1 MPQLPEHEADCPA
14 QHTVLVVDNDAVR
27 RSSTSRL
34 LRTAGF
40 STAEAGTGQEA
51 IALAMTAAD
60 AVVLDA
66 DLPDMT
72 GLQVCEA
79 IRASGATAALPVIL
93 LSAADVGEQGKDEAK
108 VTVKAPDA
116 GADARLTHPVEPKAL
131 IAIVATLLRAAR
143 AEQGMRQSEAKF
155 GAVYRQA
162 ISGICLLDGD
172 GRVVDANRA
181 MLGALGL
188 DAATLI
194 GQPVSAFAPEDW
206 KARVAESVSAGG
218 KGGWKGTFPLID
230 GEGRTVHLEWHVSAP
245 LASGVKVAVVSNITE
260 RIDFAARM
268 ELLVEREQAA
278 RSALER
284 LNRMKDDFIAILSHE
299 LRNPLNAINL
309 WTQILRRRASGDE
322 IMRGI
327 EAIERSVRMQQ
338 RLVADL
344 LDVSMLNVG
353 KLKLEREF
361 VDPLV
366 LARSA
371 IDVHASAALE
381 KQIMVVTELPEA
393 IPEPIWLDPG
403 RFQQIL
409 WNLLSNAIK
418 FSRPGGTVNVRM
430 AYTGDTL
437 LVRVQDNGIGITP
450 EFLPYLFDRF
460 TQSTGA
466 HRRIHHGLGLGLA
479 IVKQVVEMHGG
490 TITASSPGVDMG
502 SVFEVTLPVLRKPL
516 AESVH
521 SGMGT
526 ASEGGPVRHG
536 LAQLL
541 SLDVL
546 VVEDDPDALD
556 ALATMLR
563 DHGAKVRTAGR
574 FADAIDHIAAAMPAL
589 IISDIGLPG
598 RDGYDLIAEIRRIE
612 AARGLPRTPAIALTA
627 FNRDQDQAMA
637 LEAGFD
643 AHCAKPLRL
652 QSLMHAFSSIAA
664 RVQGRT

>member
-1 MPQLPEHEADCPA
+1 MAELPEREVDWSAD
-14 QHTVLVVDNDAVR
+14 HTVLVVDDNPVTR
-27 RSSTSRL
+27 YSTSRL
-34 LRTAGF
+34 LRAAGF
-40 STAEAGTGQEA
+40 STVEAETGHEA
-51 IALAMTAAD
+51 IALAMTAVD
-60 AVVLDA
+60 AVVLDVH
-66 DLPDMT
+66 LPDMN
-72 GLQVCEA
+72 GFQVCEA
-79 IRASGATAALPVIL
+79 IRANSATAALPVIH
-93 LSAADVGEQGKDEAK
+93 LSAAYVQEQDK
-108 VTVKAPDA
+108 VKGLDA
-116 GADARLTHPVEPKAL
+116 GANAYLTHPVEPRVL
-131 IAIVATLLRAAR
+131 IATVAALLRAAR
-143 AEQGMRQSEAKF
+143 AEQAMRQSEARF
-155 GAVYRQA
+155 RAIYRQA
-162 ISGICLLDGD
+162 ISGICLLDGE
-172 GRVVDANRA
+172 GRVVEANPA
-181 MLGALGL
+181 MLSTLGR
-188 DAATLI
+188 DATALI
-194 GQPVSAFAPEDW
+194 GQPVADFAPDDW
-206 KARVAESVSAGG
+206 KTRVAECARATGEN
-218 KGGWKGTFPLID
+218 GWEGTFPLLD
-230 GEGRTVHLEWHVSAP
+230 GNGRTVHLEWHISAP
-245 LASGVKVAVVSNITE
+245 LESGVKVAVVSNITE
-260 RIDFAARM
+260 RIDFEARM

-309 WTQILRRRASGDE
+309 WTQILRRRASGDDM
-322 IMRGI
+322 MRGI

-361 VDPLV
+361 ADPLL

-381 KQIMVVTELPEA
+381 KQIMVVTELPDA

-418 FSRPGGTVNVRM
+418 FSKPGGTVHVRM
-430 AYTGDTL
+430 RYTGDTL
-437 LVRVQDNGIGITP
+437 EVRVQDNGIGITP

-460 TQSTGA
+460 TQSTAA
-466 HRRIHHGLGLGLA
+466 HRRSHHGLGLGLA

-490 TITASSPGVDMG
+490 TITASSPGPNLG

-516 AESVH
+516 IESAAGADGPMGEAGAVR
-521 SGMGT
+521 SG
-526 ASEGGPVRHG
+526 A
-536 LAQLL
+536 AQFVG
-541 SLDVL
+541 LDVL
-546 VVEDDPDALD
+546 VVEDDPDALE

-563 DHGAKVRTAGR
+563 DHGANVRKAAG
-574 FADAIDHIAAAMPAL
+574 FAEAIDCIAAAMPAL
-589 IISDIGLPG
+589 IVSDIGLPG

-652 QSLMHAFSSIAA
+652 QSLMHAFNSIA
-664 RVQGRT
+664 GRTP

>member
-1 MPQLPEHEADCPA
+1 MPQLPEHEADWSA
-14 QHTVLVVDNDAVR
+14 QHTVLVVDGNPVTR
-27 RSSTSRL
+27 YSTSRM
-34 LRTAGF
+34 LRAAGF
-40 STAEAGTGQEA
+40 STTDAETGHEA
-51 IALAMTAAD
+51 IALAMTDVD
-60 AVVLDA
+60 AVVLDVH
-66 DLPDMT
+66 LPDMN
-72 GLQVCEA
+72 GFQVCEA
-79 IRASGATAALPVIL
+79 IRANSATAALPVIH
-93 LSAADVGEQGKDEAK
+93 LSAAYVQDQDK
-108 VTVKAPDA
+108 VKGLDA
-116 GADARLTHPVEPKAL
+116 GANAYLTHPVEPKVL
-131 IAIVATLLRAAR
+131 IATVAALLRAAR
-143 AEQGMRQSEAKF
+143 AEQSMRQSEDKF
-155 GAVYRQA
+155 RAIYRQA

-172 GRVVDANRA
+172 GRVVDANPA
-181 MLGALGL
+181 MLSTLGR

-194 GQPVSAFAPEDW
+194 GQPVAAFAPEEW
-206 KARVAESVSAGG
+206 KARVAESASVGGAGG
-218 KGGWKGTFPLID
+218 WEGTFPLLD
-230 GEGRTVHLEWHVSAP
+230 GEGRMVHLKWHISAP
-245 LASGVKVAVVSNITE
+245 LESGLKVAVVSNISE
-260 RIDFAARM
+260 RIDFEARM

-322 IMRGI
+322 VMRGI

-361 VDPLV
+361 VDPIV

-381 KQIMVVTELPEA
+381 KQIIVVTELPDA

-418 FSRPGGTVNVRM
+418 FSRPGGTVSVRL

-437 LVRVQDNGIGITP
+437 HVRVQDSGIGIPP
-450 EFLPYLFDRF
+450 EFLPYVFDRF
-460 TQSTGA
+460 TQSTAA
-466 HRRIHHGLGLGLA
+466 HRRSHHGLGLGLA

-490 TITASSPGVDMG
+490 TITVSSPGVDLG
-502 SVFEVTLPVLRKPL
+502 SVFEVTLPVLRKPV
-516 AESVH
+516 AESAS
-521 SGMGT
+521 SGQGA
-526 ASEGGPVRHG
+526 ASEGGRVRRG
-536 LAQLL
+536 LAQLV

-563 DHGAKVRTAGR
+563 DHGAKVRTACS
-574 FADAIDHIAAAMPAL
+574 FADAIDRIAAAMPAL

-612 AARGLPRTPAIALTA
+612 AARGMPRTPAIALTA

-637 LEAGFD
+637 LDAGFD
-643 AHCAKPLRL
+643 SHCAKPLRL
-652 QSLMHAFSSIAA
+652 QSLMHAFNAIA
-664 RVQGRT
+664 GRADDRPA